1 VQPLILTFRLALVV
15 TVILFVLGVPLAYWI
30 AFSKN
35 RFKYLVETLVT
46 MPLVLPPTVIGFYL
60 LIVFSPQYFL
70 GHFLQSVLG
79 VRVVFSFTGLVI
91 GSVLF
96 SLPFMVNP
104 IKAGLQNFPYEL
116 MEASYVLGKS
126 PWETLRRVILPNIKP
141 ALLTGIVM
149 AFAHTIGE
157 FGVVLMIGGNIPG
170 ETRLA
175 SIAIYNE
182 VEALN
187 YDTAGL
193 YALVLVAISFAILL
207 IFYYLNR
214 KIVCHSR
221 AFDQREKPRRAS
233 GNP

>member
-1 VQPLILTFRLALVV
+1 MQPLILTFQLALIV
-15 TVILFVLGVPLAYWI
+15 TAILFIIGVPLAYWI

-35 RFKYLVETLVT
+35 RFKYLVETLVS

-60 LIVFSPQYFL
+60 LVVFSPQYAL
-70 GHFLQSVLG
+70 GHFLLSSFG
-79 VRVVFSFTGLVI
+79 IRIAFSFIGLVI
-91 GSVLF
+91 GSAIF

-104 IKAGLQNFPYEL
+104 IKAGFQSFPLEL
-116 MEASYVLGKS
+116 MEASYCLGKS
-126 PWETLRRVILPNIKP
+126 RGETLRRVILPNIKP

-175 SIAIYNE
+175 SIAIYDQ

-193 YALVLVAISFAILL
+193 YALVLVAISFFIG
-207 IFYYLNR
+207 I
-214 KIVCHSR
+214 
-221 AFDQREKPRRAS
+221 
-233 GNP
+233 

>member
-1 VQPLILTFRLALVV
+1 MQPLILTFQLALVV

-35 RFKYLVETLVT
+35 RFKYIVETLVS

-70 GHFLQSVLG
+70 GHFLQSFLG
-79 VRVVFSFTGLVI
+79 LRVVFSFTGLVI

-104 IKAGLQNFPYEL
+104 IKAGLQSFPLAL
-116 MEASYVLGKS
+116 MEASFCLGKS
-126 PWETLRRVILPNIKP
+126 PWETLRQVILPNIKP
-141 ALLTGIVM
+141 ALLTGMVM

-182 VEALN
+182 VESLN

-193 YALVLVAISFAILL
+193 YALILVVISFSILF

-214 KIVCHSR
+214 KTPKI
-221 AFDQREKPRRAS
+221 F
-233 GNP
+233 

>member
-1 VQPLILTFRLALVV
+1 MHSVLQPLLLTFQLALIV
-15 TVILFVLGVPLAYWI
+15 TVILFVIGVPLAYWI
-30 AFSKN
+30 AFSKS
-35 RFKYLVETLVT
+35 RFKYIVETLVS

-60 LIVFSPQYFL
+60 LVVFSPQYFL
-70 GHFLQSVLG
+70 GHFLQSFFG
-79 VRVVFSFTGLVI
+79 IRIVFSFTGLVI
-91 GSVLF
+91 GSVIF

-104 IKAGLQNFPYEL
+104 IKAGLQNFPLAL
-116 MEASYVLGKS
+116 MEASFCLGKS
-126 PWETLRRVILPNIKP
+126 RGETLARVIMPNIKP

-187 YDTAGL
+187 YDTAGI
-193 YALVLVAISFAILL
+193 YALILVGISFFILL
-207 IFYYLNR
+207 VFYYLNR
-214 KIVCHSR
+214 KTLK
-221 AFDQREKPRRAS
+221 FF
-233 GNP
+233 

>member
-1 VQPLILTFRLALVV
+1 MHYDLQPLLLTFQLALIV
-15 TVILFVLGVPLAYWI
+15 TAILFVIGLPLAYWI
-30 AFSKN
+30 TFSKN
-35 RFKYLVETLVT
+35 RFKYIIEALVS

-60 LIVFSPQYFL
+60 LIAFSPQHFL
-70 GHFLQSVLG
+70 GHYLESIFG
-79 VRVVFSFTGLVI
+79 IRVVFSFTGLVI

-104 IKAGLQNFPYEL
+104 IKAGLQNFPLAL
-116 MEASYVLGKS
+116 MEASYCLGRS
-126 PWETLRRVILPNIKP
+126 RWETLCRVILPNIKP

-193 YALVLVAISFAILL
+193 YALILVGISFSILL
-207 IFYYLNR
+207 VFYYLNR
-214 KIVCHSR
+214 KTLKI
-221 AFDQREKPRRAS
+221 F
-233 GNP
+233 